1 MKLTVLVGAILF
13 AAALYDLPYGSLDL
27 LFAVILVCTIGF
39 GSRIS
44 VKIPR
49 LKSHISVSDTFI
61 FLTLIL
67 YGGEAA
73 IIVAALDAFASS
85 YRFCNRFLTILFNSA
100 AMAISIAVVF
110 VTLKATGFYTEFQ
123 LRGEPGHLTDFLA
136 ALSLMAVVQFGVN
149 TTLASLYDLI
159 KEGRN
164 IWENWKTKYL
174 WSFVTYL
181 FGAAGAGLLVQL
193 IAAAGVLAVFAA
205 IPLIFFSF
213 MTYRMYL
220 QNVEMSIAETKRAEE
235 YAHEI
240 EQRSAALEESE
251 ERFRSA
257 FDHAPIGIGLVSP
270 AGKWL
275 KANRALCRILGYS
288 ADELVAM
295 TFQDVVSPDD
305 LGPSMIKI
313 GDILTGRQPSCE
325 MEQRYIH
332 STGRTVWTSWSVST
346 TSREASETADLIFQI
361 QDITDKKVAEERL
374 QHEASHDS
382 LTGLPNR
389 AHFMQRL
396 SVALKKAGRSAESNV
411 SVLFIDLDRFK
422 NVNDSLGHLVGDE
435 LLIKIASRLKECLRP
450 GDVVA
455 RLGGDEFTILVEG
468 RHDLSEVSQIAERIQ
483 RKFSLPFEIRGNLI
497 YSSASIGLLTAS
509 DRYRSAEEM
518 MRDADTA
525 MYHAKR
531 SGKAR
536 HEVFDEKMHAEA
548 RETLRLET
556 DLRRAIEEEQIT
568 VDYQPIFCLD
578 TNDLVGVEALARW
591 RHPEFGNITP
601 TRFIRLAE
609 EIGWIDTLG
618 EQIMRRSVSDIGPL
632 LSLPSTPEL
641 KLSVNL
647 SCQQFA
653 TRSLVRRILSVLDET
668 GFPSTRLR
676 LEITESVFFEYQ
688 DRAIEMLHNLR
699 GFGIEIDIDDF
710 GTGYSN
716 LGYLVRLPISTL
728 KVDRSFVKAMGADGA
743 NSEIVETIVSL
754 AKNLG
759 LTVTAEGIETESHL
773 NVLKKMRCER
783 GQGYLFAR
791 PMGID
796 EFRDYLSASGER
808 IFTEVPGSD
817 ITHHPVV
824 Q

>member
-1 MKLTVLVGAILF
+1 MKLTVLVGVILF

-100 AMAISIAVVF
+100 AMVISIAVVF
-110 VTLKATGFYTEFQ
+110 VTLKATGLYTEFQ

-181 FGAAGAGLLVQL
+181 IGAAGAGLLVQL
-193 IAAAGVLAVFAA
+193 IAAAGMLAVFAA

-270 AGKWL
+270 SGKWL

-288 ADELVAM
+288 ADELVTM

-305 LGPSMIKI
+305 LGPSMIRI
-313 GDILTGRQPSCE
+313 SDILTGRQPSCE

-396 SVALKKAGRSAESNV
+396 SVALKKADRSAESNV

-591 RHPEFGNITP
+591 CHPEFGDINP
-601 TRFIRLAE
+601 TRFIKLAE

-618 EQIMRRSVSDIGPL
+618 EQIMRRSFSDIGPL

-653 TRSLVRRILSVLDET
+653 TRSLVRRILSILDES

-773 NVLKKMRCER
+773 NVLKKMGCER

-796 EFRDYLSASGER
+796 ELRDYLSVSGER
-808 IFTEVPGSD
+808 VFTEVPGSD